1 MAPADYY
8 MLAVDNLTWV
18 AIVALFVSHG
28 WSFVEKY
35 MGKSEHERLT
45 PNQAMALPYRRMV
58 ITHTEVPEPIAGRGI
73 AGELTRVA
81 LRFAREQKYKVV
93 PACSYAEA
101 FLQRHEEYHDL
112 LVG

>member
-1 MAPADYY
+1 MLDYQ
-8 MLAVDNLTWV
+8 
-18 AIVALFVSHG
+18 I
-28 WSFVEKY
+28 KR
-35 MGKSEHERLT
+35 K
-45 PNQAMALPYRRMV
+45 RMV

-101 FLQRHEEYHDL
+101 FLQRHEGTTTCSLAECQRATLQPWQAMMYKHEQ
-112 LVG
+112 GSR